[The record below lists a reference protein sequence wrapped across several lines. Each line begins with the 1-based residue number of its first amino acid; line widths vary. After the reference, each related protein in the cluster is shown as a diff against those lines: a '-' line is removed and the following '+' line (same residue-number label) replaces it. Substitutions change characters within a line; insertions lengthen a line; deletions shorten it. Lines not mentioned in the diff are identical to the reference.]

1 MQPSILAFSLL
12 LFLCPPTHAQQQQP
26 QSNND
31 LFELHGIVLNS
42 ANHQPIPNAL
52 VTLDNGQQSQFTSAD
67 GTYSFTNL
75 TRGRHNVVSQKPGFD
90 VPQSPQAS
98 WANYFLDLPSTV
110 ALTIDLD
117 PEAIFYGEVKNELGE
132 PVEGVTVRAQ
142 RWQINNGHRQLMN
155 AGSDTATD
163 DEGKFR
169 IAELPASDYQLAFV
183 PSSRNGWVNYDKL
196 TASHHVEQGYG
207 MQFYPGVPDSASAAT
222 LHLRAGDQL
231 HVTQTLSRQRLFE
244 VSGVIRGVPSGDG
257 LSLELTSDSGDTVQ
271 KSVRLD
277 LKTGQFQILGVPAG
291 SYLLR
296 ASSQIPKPGTQEVT
310 NLTASLPIF
319 VHSDFS
325 GAVITLGQTISI
337 PIQLRDEIP
346 PDPKNYPHRV
356 TVQLLSK
363 EFHQM
368 SLAIMV
374 PDGRPGGK
382 EVKDQLARIE
392 DIPPGTYSVE
402 AQLHHPGYIAALR
415 CGTLDLLREDLLIA
429 PSSTPPPIEVTIRD
443 DPAQLQVTL
452 IDAAQSPNPGIILYS
467 EDFPRFSFLMQP
479 AGDGQFQLG
488 NLPPGRY
495 AIVALP
501 NASELEFREPT
512 VMRPYLTHATAITLS
527 PSSNSTARVQLQKPQ
542 DQPQ

>member
-1 MQPSILAFSLL
+1 M
-12 LFLCPPTHAQQQQP
+12 
-26 QSNND
+26 
-31 LFELHGIVLNS
+31 
-42 ANHQPIPNAL
+42 
-52 VTLDNGQQSQFTSAD
+52 
-67 GTYSFTNL
+67 
-75 TRGRHNVVSQKPGFD
+75 
-90 VPQSPQAS
+90 
-98 WANYFLDLPSTV
+98 DLPSTV

-257 LSLELTSDSGDTVQ
+257 LSLELTSDSGDTCP
-271 KSVRLD
+271 KIRASRPENRAIPNSWRSRRLVS
-277 LKTGQFQILGVPAG
+277 T
-291 SYLLR
+291 S

-479 AGDGQFQLG
+479 AGNGQFQLYSI
-488 NLPPGRY
+488 PPGRY
-495 AIVALP
+495 AIVAVP

-527 PSSNSTARVQLQKPQ
+527 PSSNSTARVELQKPQ